1 MPNSRVVVAA
11 DGYGQK
17 PSAGGDRTEGMRRLR
32 PRTRGWLVPLCVLAA
47 LAVALAGCDEGSE
60 SGERDRAAPSAAK
73 PDRPAKE
80 RRSRARERKRD
91 RKPKPDRPAS
101 GRAPGIPDDATRTT
115 VVEVT
120 DGDTVKLAD
129 IGAARIIGVDTPEV
143 YGGAECYGA
152 EASDF
157 AKSLLSPGDTVYYRH
172 GVEET
177 DRYGRDLIY
186 LWLSGGT
193 FFNAALVKEG
203 YAVTLTIPPNVEFAD
218 LFRRLA
224 AKARAAGRGLWASD
238 TCGGDPDAPAGGA
251 PSRNEASA
259 AVNRG
264 GGGRG
269 GGAGCEPGY
278 SPCVP
283 TYPPDLDCA
292 DIGRTVKV
300 TGADPHRLDGD
311 GDGLGCE

>member
-1 MPNSRVVVAA
+1 
-11 DGYGQK
+11 
-17 PSAGGDRTEGMRRLR
+17 MRRVR
-32 PRTRGWLVPLCVLAA
+32 ARTRGWLLPLCAAA
-47 LAVALAGCDEGSE
+47 LLLLAFAVTACAEGGEDDDGRDRDRSAV
-60 SGERDRAAPSAAK
+60 STGERDRSAK
-73 PDRPAKE
+73 QRRPQ
-80 RRSRARERKRD
+80 RRERKR
-91 RKPKPDRPAS
+91 KPKPAREALE
-101 GRAPGIPDDATRTT
+101 RAPGIPADAKRTT

-129 IGAARIIGVDTPEV
+129 IGAARVIGVDTPEV
-143 YGGAECYGA
+143 YGGAECYGR

-157 AKSLLSPGDTVYYRH
+157 AKSLLGPGDTVYYRYD
-172 GVEET
+172 VERT
-177 DRYGRDLIY
+177 DRYGRALVY

-224 AKARAAGRGLWASD
+224 AKARAAGRGLWASE
-238 TCGGDPDAPAGGA
+238 TCAGDPDAPVGGA
-251 PSRNEASA
+251 PTRNEASA
-259 AVNRG
+259 VAGGG

-283 TYPPDLDCA
+283 RYPPDLDCA

-300 TGADPHRLDGD
+300 TGPDPHRLDGD
-311 GDGLGCE
+311 GDGFGCE